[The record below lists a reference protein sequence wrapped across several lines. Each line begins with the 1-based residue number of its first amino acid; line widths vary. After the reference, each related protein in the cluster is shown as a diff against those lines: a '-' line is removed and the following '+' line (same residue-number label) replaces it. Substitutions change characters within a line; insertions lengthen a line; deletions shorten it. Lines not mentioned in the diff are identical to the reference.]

1 MPVFPGPVRH
11 NNTQSPILDLT
22 NLQVVGIGI
31 FPNIA
36 GRDALHA
43 NLQTD
48 GYIATILDINK
59 TFVYTGGGWTDTV
72 NWSNVGGSVLPS
84 GGSNDDILTRTGEG
98 TAAWRDT
105 LITKN
110 ITIKNHETN
119 PGASEI
125 VFSRKDTDGSTLQGD
140 ILGEMRAEGFTVGG
154 GTRTGNPSIK
164 FVSSGA
170 SSTAA
175 FLESDIEFY
184 VSNPSGTHKALELS
198 SDRKVVLASI
208 EDADT
213 PTAVLGG
220 IYYNS
225 TQDDY
230 FVGKVDPVESE
241 FG

>member
-105 LITKN
+105 LITVSY
-110 ITIKNHETN
+110 THL
-119 PGASEI
+119 
-125 VFSRKDTDGSTLQGD
+125 TLP
-140 ILGEMRAEGFTVGG
+140 T
-154 GTRTGNPSIK
+154 
-164 FVSSGA
+164 
-170 SSTAA
+170 
-175 FLESDIEFY
+175 
-184 VSNPSGTHKALELS
+184 KA
-198 SDRKVVLASI
+198 
-208 EDADT
+208 
-213 PTAVLGG
+213 
-220 IYYNS
+220 
-225 TQDDY
+225 
-230 FVGKVDPVESE
+230 
-241 FG
+241 